1 MRNLFNKYAG
11 TIALFAT
18 LLFLF
23 ISLVLFLLFR
33 HRFDPFLTG
42 IREIRLGMSEAEM
55 NRLFPESRFER
66 VVVPKTDGGKGM
78 IIFRYGIDDE
88 HKFPLSRLPEEIQ
101 SATAIPYFYGEFVLC
116 LDKNG
121 LVEGFCHDGEGRS
134 EGREFWMRRQ

>member
-1 MRNLFNKYAG
+1 MRSLSNKYAG
-11 TIALFAT
+11 PSALFA
-18 LLFLF
+18 FIMILF

-42 IREIRLGMSEAEM
+42 IREIRLGMSETEV
-55 NRLFPESRFER
+55 NRLFPESKFER

-121 LVEGFCHDGEGRS
+121 SVEGFCYDGEGRA
-134 EGREFWMRRQ
+134 EGREFRMRRQ